1 MSDIAENK
9 THAKKSG
16 GISVQTIL
24 IGLAVAGFAAL
35 IAYQMF
41 GCETCYL

>member
-1 MSDIAENK
+1 MSDTVQNQND
-9 THAKKSG
+9 TKKS

-24 IGLAVAGFAAL
+24 IGVAVVLFAAL

-41 GCETCYL
+41 GCATCYG